1 MNGSRRS
8 QLCRSQSRLRIGP
21 GCRTCRGPALISRC
35 DQCPTLAERIGRS
48 DWISL
53 SGACA
58 PSRSR
63 RSSSMRARMAAKSSA
78 ARGRFTAFPPIL
90 VIGRGP
96 AIGCERPSVTL
107 LTLGKKA
114 RLRACGGLLNPRP
127 AARLVRWMALIGFGQ
142 RVGLLTVVVLMA
154 DAVRASPTDWPAVTI
169 IGLVEILPAL
179 TKSSALLTPGA
190 G

>member
-1 MNGSRRS
+1 
-8 QLCRSQSRLRIGP
+8 
-21 GCRTCRGPALISRC
+21 
-35 DQCPTLAERIGRS
+35 
-48 DWISL
+48 
-53 SGACA
+53 
-58 PSRSR
+58 
-63 RSSSMRARMAAKSSA
+63 MRARMAAKSSA

-142 RVGLLTVVVLMA
+142 RVGLLTVVVLMLTREGEPDRLA
-154 DAVRASPTDWPAVTI
+154 RCDKDWSCGDPTSI
-169 IGLVEILPAL
+169 N
-179 TKSSALLTPGA
+179 
-190 G
+190 